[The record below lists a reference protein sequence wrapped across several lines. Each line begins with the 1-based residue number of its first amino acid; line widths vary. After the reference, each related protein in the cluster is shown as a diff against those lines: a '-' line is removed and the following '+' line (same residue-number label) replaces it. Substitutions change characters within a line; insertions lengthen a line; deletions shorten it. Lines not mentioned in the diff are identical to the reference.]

1 MSSLSIKIYQ
11 KQNGQIIS
19 REISTSADIFHLF
32 VFSNLQ
38 FPTQHI
44 VHKKIKCVMNEVIA
58 FCALIGISPSSFL
71 TNQR

>member
-19 REISTSADIFHLF
+19 REISTTADIFHLL

-44 VHKKIKCVMNEVIA
+44 VHKKINVCVMNEVMA
-58 FCALIGISPSSFL
+58 FCALISISPSSFFF
-71 TNQR
+71 